1 MKNPR
6 GCVIYRP
13 VKCVAIQTGSAIRL
27 GCICLVPRS
36 HLLKR
41 RELKKKIKLG
51 LVHLSLVMGLHV
63 TEQHSKA

>member
-27 GCICLVPRS
+27 SCICLVPRS

-41 RELKKKIKLG
+41 GNKITWASAPG
-51 LVHLSLVMGLHV
+51 HN
-63 TEQHSKA
+63 TEPFGPP